1 MNAPEKL
8 PTTAAE
14 CTSLAIIALDQ
25 AEKLVNGNAPD
36 AHLVAAV
43 ARIGQGWAA
52 TAMAM
57 LEAERS
63 VTVELTEFDPP
74 MQSPPALTPAGEEG
88 WDHQHTSFCRH
99 NWVRPME
106 PCVNNCGQRPG
117 TDRASDAAV
126 TRFCPATCRIT
137 DPPTPDVKLPESL
150 DPVVMV
156 DVPAPDHEHSPDCE
170 HPWNSQS
177 GRCDQCRQFST
188 DCYPRC
194 PVPCPEPGA
203 DT

>member
-1 MNAPEKL
+1 MNAPERL

-14 CTSLAIIALDQ
+14 CMSLAVIALDQ

-52 TAMAM
+52 VAMAL

-74 MQSPPALTPAGEEG
+74 MQSLPALTPAGEEG

-106 PCVNNCGQRPG
+106 PCANNCGQRPG
-117 TDRASDAAV
+117 LDMGTEAG
-126 TRFCPATCRIT
+126 TKYCPAVCRIT
-137 DPPTPDVKLPESL
+137 DPVPPVTDVKLSRHL
-150 DPVVMV
+150 HDF
-156 DVPAPDHEHSPDCE
+156 DTT
-170 HPWNSQS
+170 
-177 GRCDQCRQFST
+177 GRCT
-188 DCYPRC
+188 DCRTTREAALSCC
-194 PVPCPEPGA
+194 PAHCDSAARQLDYA
-203 DT
+203 DASEFRAGLS